1 MEGRT
6 SHIDM
11 GSIETR
17 ASMSDCELVSNN
29 SYSSRIDI
37 DTFRDIY
44 SKEQIERDEQRCE
57 YLKRSYAE
65 KNKVLGKEAV
75 FAATRSDALETIV
88 VNQAEMNNWFGE
100 NSFLIRTSEYDDYN
114 NHVDAVLEFAIEGKE
129 SQRLALAIDSTS
141 ASSRNND
148 VINRKIERNIED
160 VKYDRTTVKYFESQV
175 DNFRGR
181 LRTVL
186 PVVVGLDERNSDD
199 LISLSATI
207 IKLEAQKISGNARLA
222 QIKKEMEKHPAQLLF
237 LEEIKQQLE
246 MYHGLEIY
254 KNNNQLLSI
263 LETIKEVMGEKAELT
278 GGTQYRNMERGDRTY
293 NQIIDKCQNRLIQ
306 K

>member
-17 ASMSDCELVSNN
+17 ASMSDCELVSKN

-44 SKEQIERDEQRCE
+44 SEEQIERDIQRSE
-57 YLKRSYAE
+57 YLKKSYAE
-65 KNKVLGKEAV
+65 KHRVLGKEAV

-207 IKLEAQKISGNARLA
+207 IKLEAQKINGNARLA
-222 QIKKEMEKHPAQLLF
+222 QAKKEMEKHLAQLLF

-246 MYHGLEIY
+246 MYRGLEIY
-254 KNNNQLLSI
+254 KDNNQLLSI
-263 LETIKEVMGEKAELT
+263 LETIKEVMGEKTELT
-278 GGTQYRNMERGDRTY
+278 SGTQYRNMERNDKTY
-293 NQIIDKCQNRLIQ
+293 NQIIDKCQDRLVQ